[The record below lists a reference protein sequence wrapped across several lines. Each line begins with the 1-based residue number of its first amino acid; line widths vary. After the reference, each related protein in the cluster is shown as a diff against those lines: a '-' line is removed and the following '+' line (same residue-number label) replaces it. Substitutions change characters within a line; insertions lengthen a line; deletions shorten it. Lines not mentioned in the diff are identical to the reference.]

1 MKEGGRGGGM
11 KEGGREGA
19 REGMKEEGTGWEG
32 RGVAASPSK
41 AGKKQQEEGG
51 RGGEGIRKG

>member
-1 MKEGGRGGGM
+1 M